1 MHIFGYPAFF
11 MHLDIIMLIIARERE
26 MVLIRIEYPLVL
38 LHELVDE
45 PLTLSL
51 RKCLIWLIDHMLI

>member
-1 MHIFGYPAFF
+1 MHIFGDPAFF
-11 MHLDIIMLIIARERE
+11 MHLDIIVLIVARERE
-26 MVLIRIEYPLVL
+26 MVLIRIEYALVL
-38 LHELVDE
+38 LDKLVDE

>member
-1 MHIFGYPAFF
+1 MHIFGDPPFF

-26 MVLIRIEYPLVL
+26 MVLIRVEYALVL
-38 LHELVDE
+38 LDKLVDE
-45 PLTLSL
+45 PLALSL

>member
-1 MHIFGYPAFF
+1 MHIFGDPSFF
-11 MHLDIIMLIIARERE
+11 MHLDIIVLIVARERE
-26 MVLIRIEYPLVL
+26 MVLIRIEYALVL
-38 LHELVDE
+38 LDKLVDE